1 MAAEIS
7 GAPASSS
14 ESDGPDAPAHELLTS
29 MRASRDKQPVITDI
43 AIQQLNQS
51 LKNYRL
57 GIAGLRERRAAQL
70 AACSATQARTSQQR
84 LEASPGA
91 TVQQQQDPHDNM
103 PISLENLMVLR
114 GVLTHDFMSNS
125 SSNDLED
132 DALDAAKLLGIVP

>member
-1 MAAEIS
+1 
-7 GAPASSS
+7 
-14 ESDGPDAPAHELLTS
+14 

-51 LKNYRL
+51 LKSYRL

-103 PISLENLMVLR
+103 PISPENLMVLR